1 MPRRGGYAGRSTDAG
16 AWAAIKALQAAGGG
30 GGAVDPVSIAVADF
44 GTGVNRGVWALNTAY
59 AVNDFVRLSGGNN
72 VYRCTTAHTS
82 TGNSTGFP
90 LDHAKWE
97 TYDYGTTA
105 DMLLEIPYLGTTA
118 LPNGANPPAGT
129 STTPMS
135 TSIWTPKKQYAH
147 PRAKSVRLWN
157 LNATT
162 DITTTSVNLLT
173 AVVDSTTPGGA
184 LQLQNANLNA
194 GAYTLPTLTTPVN
207 MTNTHIRFPLNI
219 VSGRDNMGATGHR
232 IRLSSAD
239 PFDATNHIWAAVTAQ
254 NVTGQRSGWGFQSIP
269 ISDFKV
275 AGTGADITAIRSA
288 QIYMDATTSNMVAKY
303 QFIDYRPN
311 TSAKAK
317 CVIWLDDGLD
327 TQANAFPYLIPYNF
341 PATCAFVMESIAEG
355 LPVTFDQARY
365 LQDMHGWQFAIHA
378 YSYSDHTTVM
388 TGKQAEKQIAQ
399 WKAASAAVGLNGAED
414 LAYWSP
420 GFGSPSVDAVDKVR
434 KLVASAR
441 TGQTLN
447 TETLPVGDIYAT
459 RAVQLTAPTANGYL
473 DYTPYVDAAIACN
486 GLLQLVWH
494 GVGSAVGQTPATNTT
509 VAMFRDLSDYLKSK
523 SSQIDVVT
531 ISEALAA
538 AT

>member
-1 MPRRGGYAGRSTDAG
+1 MPRRGGYAARSTDAG
-16 AWAAIKALQAAGGG
+16 AWAAIKALQASAGAGS
-30 GGAVDPVSIAVADF
+30 VDPISIAIADF
-44 GTGVNRGVWALNTAY
+44 GAGQNRGFWALNTAY
-59 AVNDFVRLSGGNN
+59 VLNDFVRLATDGG

-90 LDHAKWE
+90 LDHTKWE
-97 TYDYGTTA
+97 KYGLSG
-105 DMLLEIPYLGTTA
+105 DMLLKVQYLGTTA

-135 TSIWTPKKQYAH
+135 TSIWTPKRQYVH
-147 PRAKSVRLWN
+147 PHGKSVRLWN

-162 DITTTSVNLLT
+162 DILSSSVNLV
-173 AVVDSTTPGGA
+173 APVVDATTPGNA

-194 GAYTLPTLTTPVN
+194 GAYTLQSLAAPVN
-207 MTNTHIRFPLNI
+207 LTNTHVRFPLNV

-232 IRLSSAD
+232 IRLSSVD

-254 NVTGQRSGWGFQSIP
+254 NVAGQRSGWGFQSIP

-275 AGTGADITAIRSA
+275 AGTGADITAIRTG

-303 QFIDYRPN
+303 QFIDYHPN
-311 TSAKAK
+311 TSPKAK

-341 PATCAFVMESIAEG
+341 PATAAFVMESIAEG
-355 LPVTFDQARY
+355 LPVTFDGARY

-378 YSYSDHTTVM
+378 YSYNDHTTVM
-388 TGKQAEKQIAQ
+388 TGVQAEKQIAQ
-399 WKAASAAVGLNGAED
+399 WKTAAAAAGLNGAED

-420 GFGSPSVDAVDKVR
+420 GYGSPSVDAVDKIR
-434 KLVASAR
+434 KTVASAR
-441 TGQTLN
+441 TGQILN

-486 GLLQLVWH
+486 GLVQFVWH
-494 GVGSAVGQTPATNTT
+494 GVGSTVGQTPANNTT
-509 VAMFRDLSDYLKSK
+509 VQMFRDLSDYLKSK